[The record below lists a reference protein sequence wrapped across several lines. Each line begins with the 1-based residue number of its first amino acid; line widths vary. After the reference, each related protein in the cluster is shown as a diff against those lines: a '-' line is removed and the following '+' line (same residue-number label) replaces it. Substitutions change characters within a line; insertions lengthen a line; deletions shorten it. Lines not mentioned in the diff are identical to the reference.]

1 MNNSKSEV
9 KILNG
14 EQMRTTISKVAI
26 GFVLGATAAGGVAT
40 AAGTFSSP
48 VVHACVDN
56 RTQALYASADGTC
69 SKTRTAVDLGSPSG
83 SSTSIKS
90 IVQKVSPSV
99 VSVNVTTPSGGDTG
113 SGSIIKSDSSS
124 SLVLTNNHVIDAAT
138 NGGGTIAVELDNGD
152 SVPATIVGRDA
163 IYDLAVLKITR
174 GNQPVIATGDSSAI
188 SIGDPVIAFGSPL
201 GLARTVTSGIVS
213 SLNRPVIT
221 GNSGSESFIDAIQ
234 TDAAINPGNSGGPLT
249 DSYGRM
255 VGINSAI
262 ASLGTGS
269 TSGSIGLGFAIP
281 YNEAQR
287 VINEIIASGSSTRPV
302 LGVSFDSTYTGKGA
316 RVASITAGYGAE
328 KAGLPAGAIITQI
341 DTGKIADYVEAIVRI
356 RAYAPG
362 STVSVTATLPSG
374 GSKVFSIVLGS
385 APSNG

>member
-1 MNNSKSEV
+1 M
-9 KILNG
+9 
-14 EQMRTTISKVAI
+14 
-26 GFVLGATAAGGVAT
+26 
-40 AAGTFSSP
+40 
-48 VVHACVDN
+48 
-56 RTQALYASADGTC
+56 
-69 SKTRTAVDLGSPSG
+69 
-83 SSTSIKS
+83 
-90 IVQKVSPSV
+90 
-99 VSVNVTTPSGGDTG
+99 
-113 SGSIIKSDSSS
+113 
-124 SLVLTNNHVIDAAT
+124 IDAAT

>member
-1 MNNSKSEV
+1 
-9 KILNG
+9 
-14 EQMRTTISKVAI
+14 MRTTLSKVVI
-26 GFVLGATAAGGVAT
+26 GFVMGATAAGGVAT

-48 VVHACVDN
+48 VIKACADN
-56 RTQALYASADGTC
+56 RTGALYASLDGTC
-69 SKTRTAVDLGSPSG
+69 AKTRTSVDIGAPTSG
-83 SSTSIKS
+83 STSIKS
-90 IVQKVSPSV
+90 TVGKVSPSV
-99 VSVNVTTPSGGDTG
+99 VSINVTTASGGDTG
-113 SGSIIKSDSSS
+113 SGSIIKSDSST
-124 SLVLTNNHVIDAAT
+124 SLVLTNNHVIDAAAT
-138 NGGGTIAVELDNGD
+138 GSGTIAVELDNGD

-163 IYDLAVLKITR
+163 IYDLAVLKISR
-174 GNQPVIATGDSSAI
+174 GNQPVIAIGDSSAI

-201 GLARTVTSGIVS
+201 GLSHTVTSGIVS

-221 GNSGSESFIDAIQ
+221 GNTGSESFIDAIQ

-287 VINEIIASGSSTRPV
+287 VINEIIATGTSTRPV
-302 LGVSFDSTYTGKGA
+302 LGVSFDQTYTGKGA
-316 RVASITAGYGAE
+316 RVAAISSGFGAE
-328 KAGLPAGAIITQI
+328 KAGLPVGAIITQI
-341 DTGKIADYVEAIVRI
+341 DSGKIADYVEAIVRI
-356 RAYAPG
+356 RSYAPG
-362 STVSVTATLPSG
+362 TTVSVTATLPSG
-374 GSKVFSIVLGS
+374 GTKLFSIILGS